1 MARRRILWQL
11 YPSYLLIVVL
21 SVVAVA
27 WYAIRS
33 QRQMY
38 YQEVAAD
45 LRARAELVMPH
56 IGSLLA
62 TDSTESI
69 DTLSKQLGGRS
80 ETRITVVLPSGQVV
94 GDTDEDPSLMENHRT
109 RPEITSALSTGYGQ
123 AVRYSNTLQRNMMYV
138 AVLSERDGNVLG
150 VVRTAIPLTFVDEE
164 LSVTKI
170 RIALSGVVIALLAA
184 VVILFVSRR
193 ISRPLEELRA
203 GAERFASG
211 DLRTRLTVDGSEE
224 ISTLAEA
231 MNHMAAQLD
240 HRINLISQQS
250 KEQEAILSSMTEGVL
265 AVDTDERVINFNRA
279 AADMLDLHPQH
290 ARGMTVQ
297 EVVRNTHLQEIIA
310 HTLRSRESHQGEVIF
325 PGLSERVMEVSAT
338 ILRDTEGN
346 DIGALMVL
354 DDITRIRRL
363 ENLKKEFV
371 ANVSHEL
378 KTPIT
383 SIIGSVETLL
393 DGAIDNKSDAERF
406 LTIVS
411 RQADRLYRIVEDLL
425 SLSRLERDTDESV
438 VPREM
443 KSIQPVLDAAIQVCE
458 RKATD
463 KSIDVTLEC
472 DPNLRAE
479 VNAPLLE
486 QAVVNLLDNAIT
498 YSESGESVE
507 ISAAAQNDKL
517 VIAVTD
523 HGCGIEQKYLPRIFE
538 RFYRVDKARSRESG
552 GTGLGLSIVKHIA
565 LVHGGEVRV
574 ESRVDVGSTFTII
587 LPVSSGTQESN
598 SPSV

>member
-1 MARRRILWQL
+1 
-11 YPSYLLIVVL
+11 
-21 SVVAVA
+21 
-27 WYAIRS
+27 
-33 QRQMY
+33 
-38 YQEVAAD
+38 
-45 LRARAELVMPH
+45 
-56 IGSLLA
+56 
-62 TDSTESI
+62 
-69 DTLSKQLGGRS
+69 
-80 ETRITVVLPSGQVV
+80 
-94 GDTDEDPSLMENHRT
+94 MENHRT
-109 RPEITSALSTGYGQ
+109 RPEIVSAFRTGYGQ

-138 AVLSERDGNVLG
+138 AVLSQREGRVLG

-164 LSVTKI
+164 LSSTKL
-170 RIALSGVVIALLAA
+170 RIALSGVVIAILAA

-211 DLRTRLTVDGSEE
+211 DLRTRLRVDGSEE

-231 MNHMAAQLD
+231 MNRMAAQLD

-250 KEQEAILSSMTEGVL
+250 KEQEAILTSMTEGVL

-279 AADMLDLHPQH
+279 AAEMLDFHPQH

-297 EVVRNTHLQEIIA
+297 EAVRNTHLQEIIG
-310 HTLRSRESHQGEVIF
+310 HTLRSRESHHGEVIF
-325 PGLSERVMEVSAT
+325 PGLSERVVQVSAT

-354 DDITRIRRL
+354 NDITRIRRL

-393 DGAIDNKSDAERF
+393 GGAMEEKSDANRF
-406 LTIVS
+406 LKIVS

-425 SLSRLERDTDESV
+425 SLSRLERDTDESA
-438 VPREM
+438 VPLEM
-443 KSIQPVLDAAIQVCE
+443 NSIRPVLDAAVQVCE
-458 RKATD
+458 SKAKE
-463 KSIDVTLEC
+463 KSIRVEVEC

-479 VNAPLLE
+479 INAPLLE
-486 QAVVNLLDNAIT
+486 QAIVNLLDNAVT
-498 YSESGESVE
+498 YSDMGQAVE
-507 ISAAAQNDKL
+507 ISAGEENDKL
-517 VIAVTD
+517 VISVKD
-523 HGCGIEQKYLPRIFE
+523 QGCGIEQKYLPRIFE

-565 LVHGGEVRV
+565 LVHGGEVKV
-574 ESRVDVGSTFTII
+574 ESKIDVGSTFTII
-587 LPVSSGTQESN
+587 LPASSVKQEPE
-598 SPSV
+598 SPPV